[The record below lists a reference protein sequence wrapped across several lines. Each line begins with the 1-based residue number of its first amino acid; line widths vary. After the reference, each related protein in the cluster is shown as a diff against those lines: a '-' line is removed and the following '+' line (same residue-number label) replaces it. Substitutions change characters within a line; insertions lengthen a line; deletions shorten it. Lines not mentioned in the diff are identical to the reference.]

1 MSMGFRKVPQFND
14 KRFISA
20 QDPHSQKHWFSSW
33 SKARG
38 LTTSPPCNLHFP
50 NIYKNNSQQAKLSE
64 SLAFDKNAV
73 FELVKQYFKDVVLL
87 YLVQ

>member
-1 MSMGFRKVPQFND
+1 MSMGFWKVPQFND

-38 LTTSPPCNLHFP
+38 LTTSPP
-50 NIYKNNSQQAKLSE
+50 ISQ

-73 FELVKQYFKDVVLL
+73 FELVEQYFKDVVLL